1 MEFLKHLDH
10 PLLFLLF
17 LFMALK
23 GFEAVV
29 TWAAKEAGL
38 NGLAVLAQHP

>member
-1 MEFLKHLDH
+1 MEFLKRLDH

-23 GFEAVV
+23 GFEAAV
-29 TWAAKEAGL
+29 TWGAKSLGW
-38 NGLAVLAQHP
+38 NGLAQLAQHP